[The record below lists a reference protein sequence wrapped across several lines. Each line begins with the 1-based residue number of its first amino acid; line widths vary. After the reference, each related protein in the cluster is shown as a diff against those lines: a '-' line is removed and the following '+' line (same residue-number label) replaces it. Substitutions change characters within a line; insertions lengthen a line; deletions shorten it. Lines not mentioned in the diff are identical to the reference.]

1 MANVLEI
8 TEANFPSEVL
18 KSPIPVLIDFWAT
31 WCGPCRMVGPVV
43 EEVAKENAGR
53 LKVGKIDVDANQQL
67 AGSFQIQSIPTLLV
81 FKNGAVVGQFV
92 GAAPKA
98 EILKLVN
105 KAF

>member
-1 MANVLEI
+1 MANVIEI
-8 TEANFPSEVL
+8 TEANFAAEVM

-43 EEVAKENAGR
+43 EEVAKENVGR
-53 LKVGKIDVDANQQL
+53 LKVGKIDVDSNQQL

-105 KAF
+105 RAF

>member
-8 TEANFPSEVL
+8 TEANFAAEVL
-18 KSPIPVLIDFWAT
+18 KSPIPVLVDFWAT

>member
-1 MANVLEI
+1 MANVLELN
-8 TEANFPSEVL
+8 ESNFSAEVL
-18 KSPIPVLIDFWAT
+18 KSPVPVLVDFWAT

-81 FKNGAVVGQFV
+81 FIFCQNLIIRGIVVPV
-92 GAAPKA
+92 EK
-98 EILKLVN
+98 
-105 KAF
+105 